1 MKNMEQLLK
10 ELAPDLERPD
20 MVFFSDEQ
28 VATME
33 AQEMNEA
40 LDRLVEILN
49 KTKAKA
55 GA

>member
-1 MKNMEQLLK
+1 MKKMDQLLK
-10 ELAPDLERPD
+10 ELAPTLAKPD
-20 MVFFSDEQ
+20 MIFFSDAQ

-33 AQEMNEA
+33 AQEMNSA
-40 LDRLVEILN
+40 LDRLVSILN

>member
-1 MKNMEQLLK
+1 MI
-10 ELAPDLERPD
+10 
-20 MVFFSDEQ
+20 FFSDEQ
-28 VATME
+28 VKTME